1 MAIQCCV
8 CYRVKEVRE
17 SEVTWKKV
25 RDAAIVSR
33 TAKLVFCPEC
43 EQKSAQK
50 FTFWQMIT
58 GFPTSYIDRI
68 NLHGLG

>member
-43 EQKSAQK
+43 EHK
-50 FTFWQMIT
+50 FRARYDLLPSRNKASRKRALKKA
-58 GFPTSYIDRI
+58 G
-68 NLHGLG
+68 